1 MQSEPIRD
9 AIGTHQR
16 CNRSPSEM
24 QSEPIRDAI
33 GAHQR
38 CNQSQS
44 EMQSEKSSELDLR
57 RRMTEKARVIKGN
70 QYQSMIINDTQWE
83 SRAISPKDD
92 REARLRLRLLGA
104 HHCRYI
110 EWHQES
116 DCAQAASS
124 ASKGKRARES
134 EQRSVAVGSK
144 LPVSSYRSVE
154 ALRGNQ
160 WQSESNQRAIREQ
173 SESNQRAVRG
183 TPRHSGTT
191 TYPRRSALIA
201 CNHR

>member
-1 MQSEPIRD
+1 
-9 AIGTHQR
+9 
-16 CNRSPSEM
+16 
-24 QSEPIRDAI
+24 
-33 GAHQR
+33 
-38 CNQSQS
+38 
-44 EMQSEKSSELDLR
+44 
-57 RRMTEKARVIKGN
+57 MTEKARVIKGN

-134 EQRSVAVGSK
+134 EHRSVAVGSK

-160 WQSESNQRAIREQ
+160 WQSEINQRSIREQ
-173 SESNQRAVRG
+173 SESSQ
-183 TPRHSGTT
+183 RHSE
-191 TYPRRSALIA
+191 ALRDHHLSSTIRLE
-201 CNHR
+201 CMQSQIITGNHRQSQTITDKHIQSHTVTGDHFQSHAIHMQSQALTCPR

>member
-1 MQSEPIRD
+1 
-9 AIGTHQR
+9 
-16 CNRSPSEM
+16 
-24 QSEPIRDAI
+24 
-33 GAHQR
+33 
-38 CNQSQS
+38 
-44 EMQSEKSSELDLR
+44 
-57 RRMTEKARVIKGN
+57 MTEKARVIKGN

-134 EQRSVAVGSK
+134 EHRSVAVGSK

-191 TYPRRSALIA
+191 TYPRDHHLSSTIRLECMQSQIITG
-201 CNHR
+201 NHRQSQTITDNHIQSHTVTGDHFQSHAIHMQSQALTCPR